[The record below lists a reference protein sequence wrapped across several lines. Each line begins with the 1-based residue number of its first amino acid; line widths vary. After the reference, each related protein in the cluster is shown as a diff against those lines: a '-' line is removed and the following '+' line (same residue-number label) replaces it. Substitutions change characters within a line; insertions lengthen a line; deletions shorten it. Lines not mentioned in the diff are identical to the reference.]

1 VSCGTDRGYLL
12 EKILAEQPDISS
24 VQLVEALAAEILNP
38 QQAVEFRQCLLA
50 DGVTTYQKPYQLGN
64 GATSGA

>member
-1 VSCGTDRGYLL
+1 VWTDRGYLL

-50 DGVTTYQKPYQLGN
+50 DGVTTLSKALPVG
-64 GATSGA
+64 